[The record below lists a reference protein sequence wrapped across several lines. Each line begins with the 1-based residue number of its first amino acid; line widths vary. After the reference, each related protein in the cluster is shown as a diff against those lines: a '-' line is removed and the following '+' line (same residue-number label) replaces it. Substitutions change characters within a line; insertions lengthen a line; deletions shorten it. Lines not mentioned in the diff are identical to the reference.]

1 MANPQQQVKKARQA
15 ARAFLQGIV
24 GMDEA
29 KETLVDLGGMPF
41 IAYLDE
47 VDGEG
52 NKIYDIGSAEM
63 VAALVTALDAVNGVL
78 DANSGAHR
86 KALRKL
92 L

>member
-1 MANPQQQVKKARQA
+1 MASAQTQVEKARQA
-15 ARAFLQGIV
+15 VRAFVAGFV

-29 KETLVDLGGMPF
+29 KETLVDLGGLTF

-47 VDGEG
+47 LDSEG
-52 NKIYDIGSAEM
+52 HKIYDISSADV
-63 VAALVTALDAVNGVL
+63 VAALVTALDAVNAVL
-78 DANSGAHR
+78 DANNGAHR

>member
-1 MANPQQQVKKARQA
+1 MANAQTQVEKARQA
-15 ARAFLQGIV
+15 ARAFMQGVV

-29 KETLVDLGGMPF
+29 KETLVDLGGLTF

-47 VDGEG
+47 LDAEG
-52 NKIYDIGSAEM
+52 HKIYDISSAEV
-63 VAALVTALDAVNGVL
+63 VAALVTALDAVNAVL

>member
-1 MANPQQQVKKARQA
+1 MANAQTQVERARTA
-15 ARAFLQGIV
+15 VRALISGVV

-29 KETLVDLGGMPF
+29 KETLIDLGAPAF

-47 VDGEG
+47 VDVAGQ
-52 NKIYDIGSAEM
+52 KIYDISSADM
-63 VAALVTALDAVNGVL
+63 IAAFVGALDAVNAVL
-78 DANSGAHR
+78 DANAGTHR

>member
-1 MANPQQQVKKARQA
+1 MAQPTQQVEKARQA
-15 ARAFLQGIV
+15 VRSFMAGVV

-29 KETLVDLGGMPF
+29 KETLVDLGGVSF
-41 IAYLDE
+41 IAFLDD

-52 NKIYDIGSAEM
+52 NPIYDISSANVVE
-63 VAALVTALDAVNGVL
+63 ALVMALDAINAAL
-78 DANSGAHR
+78 DANSGQHR